1 MSNLP
6 PSDVPALLTP
16 EQWRDR
22 YRQAREIDRAE
33 RERFF
38 VHFRANLS
46 LYAVRAFFA
55 LLKNGFIGVALGLF
69 FLGMALP
76 VFLQDIAALVSSC
89 PR

>member
-1 MSNLP
+1 MH
-6 PSDVPALLTP
+6 VPEILTP
-16 EQWRDR
+16 EQWRQR

-38 VHFRANLS
+38 AHFRANLS
-46 LYAVRAFFA
+46 LYAVRALFA
-55 LLKNGFIGVALGLF
+55 LVKNGFIGVVLGLF

-76 VFLQDIAALVSSC
+76 VFLQDVAAFLASC